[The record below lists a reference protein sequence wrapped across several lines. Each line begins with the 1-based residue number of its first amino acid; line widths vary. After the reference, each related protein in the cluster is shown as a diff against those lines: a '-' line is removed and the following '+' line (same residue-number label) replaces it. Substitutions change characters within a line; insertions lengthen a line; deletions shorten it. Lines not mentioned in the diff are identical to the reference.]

1 MSDSRRLSDKIFLA
15 FNDACDQQRLDVAEL
30 LLQAL
35 ELSQVASRHNPG
47 NERRQGTDSMETAQ
61 EQIRLLRAHSSGA
74 VH

>member
-35 ELSQVASRHNPG
+35 ELAQTAVRHDPG
-47 NERRQGTDSMETAQ
+47 HERRQATDSIEMAQ

>member
-35 ELSQVASRHNPG
+35 ELSQVAARHNSG
-47 NERRQGTDSMETAQ
+47 HERREGTDSMEAAQ

>member
-35 ELSQVASRHNPG
+35 ELSQVAATRDQG
-47 NERRQGTDSMETAQ
+47 AERRRADESMETAQ

>member
-15 FNDACDQQRLDVAEL
+15 FNDACDQRRLDVAEL

-35 ELSQVASRHNPG
+35 ELSQVTTAQNSG
-47 NERRQGTDSMETAQ
+47 VERRQSTDSMETAQ

>member
-35 ELSQVASRHNPG
+35 ELSQAAARHNPG
-47 NERRQGTDSMETAQ
+47 NERRQASDAMETAQ

>member
-35 ELSQVASRHNPG
+35 ELSQTATRVSQG
-47 NERRQGTDSMETAQ
+47 SERRQSTDSMETAQ
-61 EQIRLLRAHSSGA
+61 AQIRLLRAHSSGA

>member
-35 ELSQVASRHNPG
+35 ELSQVAARHGSG
-47 NERRQGTDSMETAQ
+47 NERRQGSDSMETAQ